1 MTGKMESVT
10 CYPCHIYGIED
21 PKEADKMNDITRI
34 KEYGSYLLL
43 EDSFTP
49 HLNYPDCH
57 EEGERILM
65 RCNICGG
72 LILRQFSKVE
82 CPYWDEPDEY
92 YHDYVP
98 VASVAEADLLNILW
112 NGKELAEYPF
122 RHLKR
127 NDHSIIWTDGKKP
140 EPYDPEELKKKIR
153 EKYAGLSPKHRE
165 MLEKMIS
172 QAGKL

>member
-1 MTGKMESVT
+1 M
-10 CYPCHIYGIED
+10 CYPCHIYGIKD
-21 PKEADKMNDITRI
+21 AKEADAVNEITRV
-34 KEYGSYLLL
+34 KDYGSNLSLD
-43 EDSFTP
+43 DSFTI
-49 HLNYPDCH
+49 HSNYPDSH
-57 EEGERILM
+57 EEGRRILA

-72 LILRQFSKVE
+72 LMLRQLSKIE

-98 VASVAEADLLNILW
+98 VATVKEADLLNILW

-122 RHLKR
+122 RHIKR
-127 NDHSIIWTDGKKP
+127 DDYRVLWTDGKEP
-140 EPYDPEELKKKIR
+140 EPYDPEELKQKIR

-172 QAGKL
+172 QTGKL